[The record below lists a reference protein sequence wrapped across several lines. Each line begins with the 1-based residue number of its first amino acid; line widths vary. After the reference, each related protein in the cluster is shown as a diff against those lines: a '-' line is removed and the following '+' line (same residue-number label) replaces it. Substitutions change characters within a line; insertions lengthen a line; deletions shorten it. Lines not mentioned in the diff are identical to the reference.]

1 MSFLLFGSTPSDL
14 SKITRFSSDGK
25 KRSFAV
31 HFADGSETSIGP
43 RDEVEGARK
52 LFKIDGQG
60 GEVVQKVEVG
70 MNHLPMAIKVC
81 KLPVNSLFHGKAIF
95 I

>member
-14 SKITRFSSDGK
+14 SKVTGFSSDGK
-25 KRSFAV
+25 KRYFAV

-43 RDEVEGARK
+43 RDEGARK
-52 LFKIDGQG
+52 VFRIDGKG

-70 MNHLPMAIKVC
+70 MNHLPMAVKVR
-81 KLPVNSLFHGKAIF
+81 KLPALHLF
-95 I
+95 